1 MKKLLLSL
9 FVALSG
15 TAIVNAQTIC
25 QAATTLTTNGTYVA
39 PAITGTYPVPTTAC
53 FQAYTSPA
61 PKAIWYKFTPTSN
74 GLITIDSGI
83 AANPVGTT
91 DTRLSIFTGTCTTL
105 ACAAAN
111 DDINAGTQDYRS
123 RISNFAVTSGTT
135 YYIVWDNRWAAT
147 GFSFT
152 FNFTAVT
159 CFAPT
164 TGWTYTTAPTTTT
177 ASLGWTAPTGAPS
190 GYEVEYGVKG
200 FTQGSGTTVTTTTN
214 SVALSNLTPS
224 TVYEFYVRSNC
235 GAGGYSIWSV
245 PVTFNT
251 VFEAANVPYNTG
263 FEQNSLDNIGW
274 GSLIPTGYTGEEWD
288 VTTPGGTFAQEGAN
302 IALIFAGTAV
312 NNAWLLSRGVNL
324 TAGSPATV
332 SYYVRNYLGTGS
344 TGSGAYEVKA
354 GTAPTIAGMT
364 IQVAPTETISAT
376 AYAQK
381 TFTFT
386 PTTTGVHFI
395 GFHSTSAANTGTQAL
410 FLDNVTVTQTLG
422 VKDFSANKFSVYPN
436 PSNGLVT
443 VNNTL
448 NALISNVQITDLNGR
463 IIKTDNFASST
474 EIQVNI
480 SDLSA
485 GVYMMSINSDQG
497 SVTKKIVKN

>member
-9 FVALSG
+9 LVAFSG
-15 TAIVNAQTIC
+15 TAIVNAQALCLT
-25 QAATTLTTNGTYVA
+25 ATTLTTNGTYVVA
-39 PAITGTYPVPTTAC
+39 PLTGTFPAAGATAC
-53 FQAYTSPA
+53 YAQNAAA
-61 PKAIWYKFTPTSN
+61 PKGMWYKFTPTS
-74 GLITIDSGI
+74 GGIITIDAAI
-83 AANPVGTT
+83 AANPPAST
-91 DTRLSIFTGTCTTL
+91 DTRLSIFTGTC
-105 ACAAAN
+105 AALTCVGGN
-111 DDINAGTQDYRS
+111 DDVTASDYRS
-123 RISNFAVTSGTT
+123 RVSNFAVTAGTT
-135 YYIVWDNRWAAT
+135 YYFAWDNRWLST

-152 FNFTAVT
+152 FTFTAQT

-164 TGWTYTTAPTTTT
+164 TGWTYTAAPTTTT
-177 ASLGWTAPTGAPS
+177 ASLGWTAPTAGNPT
-190 GYEVEYGVKG
+190 GYQVEYGVKG

-224 TVYEFYVRSNC
+224 TVYEFYVRANC
-235 GAGGYSIWSV
+235 GAGGYSLWSV

-251 VFEAANVPYNTG
+251 VFEAASVPYNTG
-263 FEQNSLDNIGW
+263 FEESSFDNIGW
-274 GSLIPTGYTGEEWD
+274 GTLIPAGYTGEEWD
-288 VTTPGGTFAQEGAN
+288 VITPGGTLAQEGAN
-302 IALIFAGTAV
+302 IAMIFAGSV
-312 NNAWLLSRGVNL
+312 VSNAWTLSRGVNL
-324 TAGSPATV
+324 TAGSPVTV
-332 SYYVRNYLGTGS
+332 SYYIRNYLGTGS
-344 TGSGAYEVKA
+344 TGSGTYEVKA

-364 IQVAPTETISAT
+364 IQVAPSETISST
-376 AYAQK
+376 AYALK

-386 PTTTGVHFI
+386 PATTGVHFI
-395 GFHSTSAANTGTQAL
+395 GFHSTSAVNTGTQAL

-422 VKDFSANKFSVYPN
+422 VKDFSANRFSVYPN

-463 IIKTDNFASST
+463 IVKTDNFASST